1 MRIEELR
8 KLHQTRPF
16 TPFHIHLADG
26 RSFDVDHPEFLA
38 QTPSGRAIIVTLP
51 DDSFEVIDTLL
62 VTSLGVGNGAPRTRR
77 KRK

>member
-16 TPFHIHLADG
+16 IPFRIHLADG
-26 RSFDVDHPEFLA
+26 RAIPVGHPELLA
-38 QTPSGRAIIVTLP
+38 LSPTGRSAVVYLP
-51 DDSFEVIDTLL
+51 EDSFEVVDIPLI
-62 VTSLGVGNGAPRTRR
+62 TSLQVGNGAPRTRR

>member
-16 TPFHIHLADG
+16 TPFRIHLADG
-26 RSFDVDHPEFLA
+26 RSFDVEHPEFLA
-38 QTPSGRAIIVTLP
+38 QTASGRAIIVTLP
-51 DDSFEVIDTLL
+51 DDSFEIIDTLM
-62 VTSLGVGNGAPRTRR
+62 VTSLGVGDGAPRTRR